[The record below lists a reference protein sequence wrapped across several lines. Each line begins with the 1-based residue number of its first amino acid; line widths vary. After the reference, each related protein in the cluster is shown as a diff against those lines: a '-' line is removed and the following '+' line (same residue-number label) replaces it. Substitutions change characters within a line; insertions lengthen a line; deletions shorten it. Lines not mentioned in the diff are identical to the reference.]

1 MKKEGDAVI
10 KTVIVDDEII
20 LRESLKRLIEMDE
33 EISVVGC
40 GGNGLEALE
49 LCQRLNPDVVL
60 MDIVMPDCNGI
71 DGTLLIKEKFPMVK
85 VIILTTFDDDKNIA
99 KALQNGAD
107 GYVLKMITPDDLIL
121 AIKSVAKGMS
131 IMHRKVLNSVARQFD
146 PINPSEP
153 PINSSIPSQLTPRE
167 IELIRMIV
175 DGKSNKEIAAEFFLA
190 EGSVKNLVTSVLE
203 KLNLKDRTQLAVFAV
218 KNRLV

>member
-1 MKKEGDAVI
+1 MKSLI
-10 KTVIVDDEII
+10 KTIIVDDEII

-33 EISVVGC
+33 DISVIGC
-40 GGNGLEALE
+40 GGNGKEALE
-49 LCQRLNPDVVL
+49 LCQRLTPDVVL

-131 IMHRKVLNSVARQFD
+131 IMHRKVLNSVARRFD
-146 PINPSEP
+146 AVNPPEP
-153 PINSSIPSQLTPRE
+153 LSAPERPSQLTPRE
-167 IELIRMIV
+167 VELIRMIV
-175 DGKSNKEIAAEFFLA
+175 DGKSNREIAAEFFLA

-203 KLNLKDRTQLAVFAV
+203 KLGLKDRTQLAVFAV